1 MARLPRA
8 SYALMVSLLP
18 AVATVVWLL
27 VLAQVP
33 TLGQAGGVLVA
44 GAVAWHR
51 SSVPA
56 SSTVGRAPQR

>member
-1 MARLPRA
+1 
-8 SYALMVSLLP
+8 
-18 AVATVVWLL
+18 VATVVGLL

-33 TLGQAGGVLVA
+33 TLGQAGGVLLVA

-51 SSVPA
+51 SAAPA